1 MLLHK
6 FMSNFCLET
15 THNPWLFKARK
26 RHNSLPKTEHDKFCY
41 LANNDYQQ
49 ARNITQ
55 HRYEDLAQ
63 MLRALVREHYI
74 SAEQNK
80 INKIIIFLI
89 DIFTSKAYIFPD
101 MDYQNVWYCDHY
113 DLIELARNMGIGDET
128 LPHWQK
134 ELNLHYRY
142 LEISTSDLAKILLE
156 IAEEALIEG
165 YQSGADVEKWF
176 NYVVRETLKSRTR
189 RSRYHQKQSDALY
202 ISCRS
207 SDRKDW
213 NNN

>member
-1 MLLHK
+1 MLLYK
-6 FMSNFCLET
+6 LLPDFSFET

-26 RHNSLPKTEHDKFCY
+26 RHNALPKTEHDKFCH
-41 LANNDYQQ
+41 LADLDYQQ
-49 ARNITQ
+49 ACNLVQ
-55 HRYEDLAQ
+55 HRYENLAQ
-63 MLRALVREHYI
+63 MLRASIAEHYI

-101 MDYQNVWYCDHY
+101 MDYQGVWYCDHY

-128 LPHWQK
+128 LPHWQQ
-134 ELNLHYRY
+134 ERNLYNRY

-165 YQSGADVEKWF
+165 YQPGADVNKWF
-176 NYVVRETLKSRTR
+176 SYVVRETLKSRKR
-189 RSRYHQKQSDALY
+189 LSRYRQKQSEALY

-207 SDRKDW
+207 SGREG
-213 NNN
+213 

>member
-1 MLLHK
+1 MLLYK
-6 FMSNFCLET
+6 LLPNFSQA
-15 THNPWLFKARK
+15 THNPLLSKARK
-26 RHNSLPKTEHDKFCY
+26 RHDSLPKTEHDKFYY
-41 LANNDYQQ
+41 LADRDYQQ
-49 ARNITQ
+49 ARNIARD
-55 HRYEDLAQ
+55 RYENLAQ
-63 MLRALVREHYI
+63 MLRALVKEHYV

-80 INKIIIFLI
+80 VNKIIIFLI

-128 LPHWQK
+128 LPHWQQ
-134 ELNLHYRY
+134 EPNLYNRY

-165 YQSGADVEKWF
+165 YQSGADVDRWF
-176 NYVVRETLKSRTR
+176 SYVVRETLKSRKR
-189 RSRYHQKQSDALY
+189 LSRYRQKQSDALY

-207 SDRKDW
+207 SDKEDW

>member
-1 MLLHK
+1 MLFYKLLPNL
-6 FMSNFCLET
+6 SPTT

-26 RHNSLPKTEHDKFCY
+26 RHNNLPKTQHDKFHH
-41 LANNDYQQ
+41 LATHDDRQ
-49 ARNITQ
+49 ARNIAQ
-55 HRYEDLAQ
+55 QRYEDLAQ

-80 INKIIIFLI
+80 INKTIIFLI

-128 LPHWQK
+128 LPHWQQ
-134 ELNLHYRY
+134 EPNLHNRY
-142 LEISTSDLAKILLE
+142 LEISTSELAKILLE

-165 YQSGADVEKWF
+165 YHSGADVDQWF
-176 NYVVRETLKSRTR
+176 SYVVRETLKSRTR
-189 RSRYHQKQSDALY
+189 LFRYRQKQSEALY
-202 ISCRS
+202 ISRS
-207 SDRKDW
+207 SGKEGW

>member
-1 MLLHK
+1 MLFDKLLP
-6 FMSNFCLET
+6 NFSPTT

-26 RHNSLPKTEHDKFCY
+26 RHNNLPKTQHDKFHH
-41 LANNDYQQ
+41 LATHDYRQACNIAQQ
-49 ARNITQ
+49 
-55 HRYEDLAQ
+55 RYEDLAQ

-128 LPHWQK
+128 LPHWQQ
-134 ELNLHYRY
+134 EPNLHNRY
-142 LEISTSDLAKILLE
+142 LEISTSELAKILLE
-156 IAEEALIEG
+156 IAEEASLEG
-165 YQSGADVEKWF
+165 YHSGADVDKWF
-176 NYVVRETLKSRTR
+176 SYVVRETLKSRTR
-189 RSRYHQKQSDALY
+189 LFRYRQKQSEALY
-202 ISCRS
+202 ISRS
-207 SDRKDW
+207 SGKEGW

>member
-1 MLLHK
+1 MLYKLLP
-6 FMSNFCLET
+6 NFSAET

-26 RHNSLPKTEHDKFCY
+26 RHNNLPKTRHDKFRY
-41 LANNDYQQ
+41 LVDRDYQQ
-49 ARNITQ
+49 ACDLIQ
-55 HRYEDLAQ
+55 HRYENLAQ
-63 MLRALVREHYI
+63 MLRASIAEHYI

-101 MDYQNVWYCDHY
+101 IDYQNVWYCDHY
-113 DLIELARNMGIGDET
+113 DLMELARNMGIGDET
-128 LPHWQK
+128 LPHWQQ
-134 ELNLHYRY
+134 EPNLHNRY
-142 LEISTSDLAKILLE
+142 LEISTAELVKILLE

-165 YQSGADVEKWF
+165 YQSDADVDKWF
-176 NYVVRETLKSRTR
+176 SYVVRETLKSRTR
-189 RSRYHQKQSDALY
+189 LFRYRQKQSQALY

-207 SDRKDW
+207 SGKEDW